1 VVAVFEKRFLGSKL
15 TATLMVLAALAVT
28 AISGK
33 SYVDMRNPAPGIDR
47 VVPAAGFE
55 HHLLSEWFEGLAGT
69 PGDADIYIQE
79 GEEPGGT
86 MLLLGGT
93 HANEPA
99 GFMAAVVML
108 ETAQVKRGRLII
120 APFANPMART
130 HTFPQ
135 DAHPQTF
142 GFTTPSG
149 TERTFRFG
157 ARITDPVN
165 EWPNPDIYI
174 HPASGQTMA
183 GIERSN
189 LNRAHPGRAD
199 GGPTERLAHGYMEL
213 IKQEKVDLAIDIH
226 EAAPEYPVVDA
237 LVAHENA
244 MELAAMVAMEL
255 EFEGV
260 PMRLEPSPANLRGL
274 NHREWGDN
282 ADVLAL
288 LMETCN
294 ASHGRF
300 RGKTDVDLI
309 LTGEDKA
316 YDKAAGLGRLFVPW
330 ESYDKRFEERVAR
343 HVTTARVLADNL
355 EYVRDGKG
363 ITIEGLPEYQ
373 QLSELGVGA
382 FLSE

>member
-1 VVAVFEKRFLGSKL
+1 MFEKRYLASKL
-15 TATLMVLAALAVT
+15 TGTLLVAFAIVLAA
-28 AISGK
+28 ISGH
-33 SYVDMRNPAPGIDR
+33 SYMKMRNPDPGIDR
-47 VVPAAGFE
+47 VVPAEGFE
-55 HHLLSEWFEGLAGT
+55 HRLLSDWFPALAGT
-69 PGDADIYIQE
+69 PGDADIYVQE

-142 GFTTPSG
+142 GFETTNG
-149 TERTFRFG
+149 TKRTFRFG

-199 GGPTERLAHGYMEL
+199 GGPTERLAFGYMEL
-213 IKQEKVDLAIDIH
+213 IKQEKVDMAIDMH

-244 MELAAMVAMEL
+244 MELAAMVSMEL

-260 PMRLEPSPANLRGL
+260 PIRLEPSPKNLRGL

-300 RGKTDVDLI
+300 RGKTDEALV

-316 YDKAAGLGRLFVPW
+316 YEKSLGLGRLFVPL
-330 ESYDKRFEERVAR
+330 ESYDKRIDERVAR
-343 HVTTARVLADNL
+343 HVITAKVLADNL

-363 ITIEGLPEYQ
+363 ITIEGLPSYQ
-373 QLSELGVGA
+373 DLSEQGLGA

>member
-1 VVAVFEKRFLGSKL
+1 MFEKRYLGSKL
-15 TATLMVLAALAVT
+15 TATLMVVVAITLAAV
-28 AISGK
+28 SGY
-33 SYVDMRNPAPGIDR
+33 SYMKMRNPGDGIDR
-47 VVPAAGFE
+47 VEPAAGFQ
-55 HHLLSEWFEGLAGT
+55 HRMLSDWFPGLEGT
-69 PGDADIYIQE
+69 PADTDVYVQE
-79 GEEPGGT
+79 GDEPGGT
-86 MLLLGGT
+86 MLVLGGT

-99 GFMAAVVML
+99 GFMAAVVLL
-108 ETAQVKRGRLII
+108 ETAQVQRGRLII

-142 GFTTPSG
+142 GFTTPNG
-149 TERTFRFG
+149 VQRTFRFG
-157 ARITDPVN
+157 ARITNPVN

-189 LNRAHPGRAD
+189 LNRAHPGVAD
-199 GGPTERLAHGYMEL
+199 GGATERLAHGYMEL
-213 IKQEKVDLAIDIH
+213 IKKEKVDLAVDLH

-244 MELAAMVAMEL
+244 MELAAMVSMEL

-260 PMRLEPSPANLRGL
+260 PIRLEPSPQNLRGL

-282 ADVLAL
+282 ADVLAVL
-288 LMETCN
+288 LETCN

-300 RGKTDVDLI
+300 RGRTDEALI

-316 YDKAAGLGRLFVPW
+316 YDKAVGLGRLFVPW
-330 ESYDKRFEERVAR
+330 ESYDKRLDERVAR
-343 HVTTARVLADNL
+343 HVTTLRVLADNL
-355 EYVRDGKG
+355 EYVREGKG
-363 ITIEGLPEYQ
+363 VTIEGLPAYQ
-373 QLSELGVGA
+373 ELAEMGIGA